1 MKPPAALCYFGI
13 LFAALAASGASAGEA
28 EEVATAPLEPL
39 SPDDS
44 FEQQTAARSLRGM
57 TEKDIWQEE
66 AGDFIWGLEG
76 DDFRTVL
83 TSPPTAAPDDS
94 ETAGGG
100 VATEED
106 IWQEESGNFIWG
118 AEGDDFRT
126 APTSPPTAAPDVC
139 EKAGGGEKDAKTE
152 EDMSVTQAPLGKCH
166 QGFVTQCGQYDPRSC
181 VIHSP
186 RAKKYCK
193 WCPTCKKCVD
203 KCTGLKIA
211 TCTKEKHCVWIK

>member
-1 MKPPAALCYFGI
+1 MKLTAALSYFGI
-13 LFAALAASGASAGEA
+13 VFAALAASGATAGEA

-44 FEQQTAARSLRGM
+44 FEQQPAARSLRG
-57 TEKDIWQEE
+57 DI
-66 AGDFIWGLEG
+66 IWGAEA
-76 DDFRTVL
+76 DDFRGGL

-100 VATEED
+100 VAKEED

-126 APTSPPTAAPDVC
+126 APTSPPTAAPDDS

-166 QGFVTQCGQYDPRSC
+166 QGFVTQCGQYDPISC
-181 VIHSP
+181 VRSSIA
-186 RAKKYCK
+186 AKKYCK
-193 WCPTCKKCVD
+193 WNSTSKKCVD

>member
-1 MKPPAALCYFGI
+1 MKLPAVLYFGI
-13 LFAALAASGASAGEA
+13 VFAALAASGATAGDT

-44 FEQQTAARSLRGM
+44 FEQQPAARSLRGM

-94 ETAGGG
+94 E
-100 VATEED
+100 
-106 IWQEESGNFIWG
+106 
-118 AEGDDFRT
+118 
-126 APTSPPTAAPDVC
+126 
-139 EKAGGGEKDAKTE
+139 KAGGGEKDAKTE

-166 QGFVTQCGQYDPRSC
+166 QGFVTQCGQYDPISC
-181 VIHSP
+181 VRSSIA
-186 RAKKYCK
+186 AKKYCK
-193 WCPTCKKCVD
+193 WNSTSKKCVD